1 MNQLMTNNYLPI
13 LTLGSVTSRG
23 NEHKKHWVKQLAS
36 DHDISEGLE
45 ASHLDYPV
53 ELVIWFQAI
62 GHVNDEVPE
71 ILHCRKYSC
80 PGCWIQAFHQT
91 PRERTVVGLDLT

>member
-71 ILHCRKYSC
+71 ILHCRS
-80 PGCWIQAFHQT
+80 
-91 PRERTVVGLDLT
+91 TVAQDAGSKHSTKRQGNARW